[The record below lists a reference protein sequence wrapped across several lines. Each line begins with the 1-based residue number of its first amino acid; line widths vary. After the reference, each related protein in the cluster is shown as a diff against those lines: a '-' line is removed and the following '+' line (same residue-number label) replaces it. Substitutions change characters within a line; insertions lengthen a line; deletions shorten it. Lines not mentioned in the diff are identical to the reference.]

1 MPRSRRPPE
10 RSTTTMI
17 VRILRNECCG
27 NAECVALAP
36 DVFALDSK
44 NKAIVLDPE
53 AVEPQVLI
61 DTAEACP
68 CGAILVDDDQGN
80 PVFP

>member
-1 MPRSRRPPE
+1 MN
-10 RSTTTMI
+10 

-44 NKAIVLDPE
+44 NKAIVVSAESASDETLIE
-53 AVEPQVLI
+53 AA
-61 DTAEACP
+61 DACP
-68 CGAILVDDDQGN
+68 CQAIVLEDDDGRQVH
-80 PVFP
+80 P